1 MNITKLTFSFKLLYK
16 INTIFIRIPSGYLG
30 MNHKSRDCQL
40 FQESQHHAPYLA
52 QNIHSA
58 NT

>member
-30 MNHKSRDCQL
+30 MNHKSRAVS
-40 FQESQHHAPYLA
+40 FSESPNIMHH
-52 QNIHSA
+52 
-58 NT
+58 T

>member
-40 FQESQHHAPYLA
+40 F
-52 QNIHSA
+52 
-58 NT
+58 